1 MSLGPDSWCLPGS
14 LPRHKLRAYGRI
26 AGVSGGAEYRRL
38 LNFLSKHA
46 SQGERELLN
55 VTVVPNFAQV
65 PQIVNRRIRSVAGD
79 RLITRSETPSNLS
92 QNSDFSPGPASTGS
106 NSFNPTASAGW
117 NTMNSVASNNSR
129 PVQDDTQPMRE
140 LGEASPF
147 GEPSNHGE
155 VTLVGEVPPFVIP
168 LAQQMRE
175 PSQRVG
181 PLEANNLSF
190 APGSVELS
198 ITMSDVQMDFSV
210 SDGPPIS
217 RGDSSFSQAAWPSAE
232 SDRRVTGRLRRAL
245 ARAQRTADRQATYQR
260 LCAAMEYESLCSDE
274 YSSGFSPSADVP
286 LSRLGEQRSP
296 EELKKQIEQLN
307 QLIPDQ
313 LLSPPISSEPSPP
326 LHSDVPSEIVE
337 RVAGVQN
344 EDSQFLGHL
353 STLLNQWFDKE
364 NLEAQ
369 EEPEPAP
376 QGLETRR
383 ERTYAM
389 LKKAAAE
396 KLESKRLMERL
407 SNVSED
413 ADGLDD
419 GGNSDG
425 AGGSNL
431 PGSSNSKATDDRA
444 VEPNSSSRSG
454 KPDSVT
460 GSQDQNSRNKVRAES
475 PSLPTSRWSGNS
487 NQDNQ
492 NSSPQQHPNSQ
503 YSNSQDLN
511 PRNRNSR
518 RPQRLNASSSNMDRQ
533 HPNYAESRRR
543 ARNKDARHEGAR
555 QVSALPNGMRKEELG
570 DGSYVL
576 KDAVGRVTETRSH
589 DGAIMSFTY
598 DNRGHLK
605 SFVRSDL
612 SGKIHTT
619 GLKDRHGVIVRDE
632 HGSLRAQGDSMT
644 VDSNG
649 CVSIRKFDG
658 QFWSLDVLR
667 GIHIERRILEDA
679 KGNWNCLTALLTCDG
694 FRMVTR
700 FQKLQENKR
709 ESYRKYGDWLGSL
722 ESSKFRFYG
731 RDGSMIEFEND
742 EDLEALRPSR
752 IWVAGSRSVDR
763 EWVGRRQ
770 AGTAWDAVHR
780 YISQYLSA
788 L

>member
-26 AGVSGGAEYRRL
+26 AGVPGGAEYRRL

-65 PQIVNRRIRSVAGD
+65 PQIVNRRIRSAAGD
-79 RLITRSETPSNLS
+79 RLIPKSETSFN
-92 QNSDFSPGPASTGS
+92 NSVP
-106 NSFNPTASAGW
+106 NPTASVGW
-117 NTMNSVASNNSR
+117 NTMNSLPANSSR
-129 PVQDDTQPMRE
+129 AVFQDDTQPMRE

-147 GEPSNHGE
+147 GEPSSQGE
-155 VTLVGEVPPFVIP
+155 VSLVGEIPTFVIP
-168 LAQQMRE
+168 RAQQTRE
-175 PSQRVG
+175 PSQCVV

-190 APGSVELS
+190 APGAVELS
-198 ITMSDVQMDFSV
+198 ITMSDVQTDFSV
-210 SDGPPIS
+210 SEGTPIS
-217 RGDSSFSQAAWPSAE
+217 LGDVSSAQAWPSAE
-232 SDRRVTGRLRRAL
+232 PDRRLAGRLRRAL
-245 ARAQRTADRQATYQR
+245 ARSQRTADRQTAYQR
-260 LCAAMEYESLCSDE
+260 LCAAMEQQYESRCSE
-274 YSSGFSPSADVP
+274 PPGFSESADVP

-307 QLIPDQ
+307 QLMPDH
-313 LLSPPISSEPSPP
+313 LLSPPISAESSPP

-364 NLEAQ
+364 SLEAR

-389 LKKAAAE
+389 LKKTAAE
-396 KLESKRLMERL
+396 KLESRRLMERL
-407 SNVSED
+407 SSVSE
-413 ADGLDD
+413 
-419 GGNSDG
+419 DG
-425 AGGSNL
+425 AGGSNA
-431 PGSSNSKATDDRA
+431 PDSKATEDRV
-444 VEPNSSSRSG
+444 VEPNSGSRSS
-454 KPDSVT
+454 KPIGATDS
-460 GSQDQNSRNKVRAES
+460 GSQDQKNARIKVRAES

-487 NQDNQ
+487 DQARDNQDSN
-492 NSSPQQHPNSQ
+492 PQS
-503 YSNSQDLN
+503 
-511 PRNRNSR
+511 RNSR
-518 RPQRLNASSSNMDRQ
+518 RPQRLNASSSNVDRQ
-533 HPNYAESRRR
+533 HPSYAESRRR

-644 VDSNG
+644 VDTNG

-752 IWVAGSRSVDR
+752 IWAAGSRAVDR